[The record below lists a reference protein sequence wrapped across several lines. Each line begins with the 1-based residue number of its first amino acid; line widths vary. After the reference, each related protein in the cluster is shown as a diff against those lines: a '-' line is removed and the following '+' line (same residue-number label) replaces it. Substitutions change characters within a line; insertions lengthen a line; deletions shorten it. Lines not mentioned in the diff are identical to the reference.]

1 MEEKM
6 GSPDSSQLRQSDG
19 NSGSNR
25 EDFFSRLSEE
35 TVGAFSRIKFVGRY
49 PKGAVLFVE
58 HEAPHGVF
66 ILSKGRVK
74 LSVTSTDGRTV
85 ILRIVE
91 PGEVL
96 GLHAAVLGQPYEAM
110 AETLEPCEADI
121 VRREDFLRFL
131 REHPEASLRAAQQLS
146 QNYHIACEQVRSLGL
161 AHSAMGK
168 LAGFLLLWAA
178 KGQNTKQGTRVLLTL
193 THEEI
198 GQMIGLSRETV
209 TRTMGHLRRRQ
220 FVATKGATC
229 VIQNKNALEQFARI

>member
-1 MEEKM
+1 M
-6 GSPDSSQLRQSDG
+6 GSANSSQLRESDE

-25 EDFFSRLSEE
+25 EDFLSKLPEE
-35 TVGAFSRIKFVGRY
+35 TVKAFSRIKFVSRY

-58 HEAPHGVF
+58 QEAPHGVF
-66 ILSKGRVK
+66 ILGNGRVK
-74 LSVTSTDGRTV
+74 LSVTSSDGRTV

-96 GLHAAVLGQPYEAM
+96 GLHAAVLGEPYEAT

-131 REHPEASLRAAQQLS
+131 RENPEASLRAAQQLS
-146 QNYHIACEQVRSLGL
+146 QNYHVACEQVRSLGL
-161 AHSAMGK
+161 AQSAMGK

-178 KGQNTKQGTRVLLTL
+178 KGQSTRQGTRVLLTL

-229 VIQNKNALEQFARI
+229 VIQNKNALERFARM

>member
-1 MEEKM
+1 M
-6 GSPDSSQLRQSDG
+6 GSPNSSQLIESDG

-25 EDFFSRLSEE
+25 EGFFSKLPEE
-35 TVGAFSRIKFVGRY
+35 TVKAFGRIKFVGRY

-58 HEAPHGVF
+58 QEAPQGVF
-66 ILSKGRVK
+66 ILSNGRVK
-74 LSVTSTDGRTV
+74 LSVTSSDGRTV

-96 GLHAAVLGQPYEAM
+96 GLHAAVLGEPYEAT

-131 REHPEASLRAAQQLS
+131 RENPEASLRAAQQLS
-146 QNYHIACEQVRSLGL
+146 QNYHVACEQVRSLGL

-168 LAGFLLLWAA
+168 LAGFLLLCAA
-178 KGQNTKQGTRVLLTL
+178 KGQNTRQGTRVLLTL

-229 VIQNKNALEQFARI
+229 VIQNKNALERFARM

>member
-1 MEEKM
+1 M

-96 GLHAAVLGQPYEAM
+96 GLHSAVLGQPYEAM

>member
-1 MEEKM
+1 M
-6 GSPDSSQLRQSDG
+6 GPPNSSQLRKSNG
-19 NSGSNR
+19 NSGPNR
-25 EDFFSRLSEE
+25 EDFLSKFPEE
-35 TVGAFSRIKFVGRY
+35 TVKAFSRIKFVGRY

-58 HEAPHGVF
+58 QEPPQGVF
-66 ILSKGRVK
+66 ILSIGRVK
-74 LSVTSTDGRTV
+74 LSVTSSDGRTV

-96 GLHAAVLGQPYEAM
+96 GLHAAVLGEPYEAT

-121 VRREDFLRFL
+121 VRLEDFLRFL
-131 REHPEASLRAAQQLS
+131 RENPEASLRAAQQLS
-146 QNYHIACEQVRSLGL
+146 QNYHVACEQVRSLGL

-178 KGQNTKQGTRVLLTL
+178 KGQNTRQGTRVLLTL

-229 VIQNKNALEQFARI
+229 VIQNKNALERFARI